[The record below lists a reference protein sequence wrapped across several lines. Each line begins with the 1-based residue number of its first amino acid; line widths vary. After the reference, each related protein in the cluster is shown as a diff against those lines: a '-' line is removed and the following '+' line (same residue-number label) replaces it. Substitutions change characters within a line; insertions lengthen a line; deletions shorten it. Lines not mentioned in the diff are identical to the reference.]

1 VDLTV
6 EIAEK
11 RIDDVLVE
19 TVTGESDVA
28 TAPELRERLLTQEA
42 DGVLPIV
49 VDLTGVS
56 FIDSTD
62 LGRLVRAY
70 RRQQDADGCLP
81 PAVGEPRILNVPE
94 TKDLSKVFPGF
105 ATVGEAVQG

>member
-1 VDLTV
+1 MDLTV

-19 TVTGESDVA
+19 TVTGERDVA

-70 RRQQDADGCLP
+70 RRQQDADRCLP